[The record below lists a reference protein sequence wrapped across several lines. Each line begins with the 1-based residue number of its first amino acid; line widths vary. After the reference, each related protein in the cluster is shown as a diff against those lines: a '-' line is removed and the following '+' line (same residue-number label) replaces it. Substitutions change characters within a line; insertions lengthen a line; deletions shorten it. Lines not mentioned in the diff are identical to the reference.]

1 MVIKIFEIIV
11 KRNEVTYKSNSL
23 ISAIK
28 KALDLKKVFN
38 SDIEI
43 NEITELINN

>member
-1 MVIKIFEIIV
+1 MVIKIFKIIV
-11 KRNEVTYKSNSL
+11 KNNGVTYRSNNL

-43 NEITELINN
+43 NEITELKNN